1 MALGTVETIA
11 AIFVLVGILKLLFIF
26 FSPKT
31 WFGFAKKVY
40 SKPKVISFISLILAA
55 VVLYYLL
62 GAGITILQ
70 IFAVMTFMVLLV
82 AVGLANHVK
91 QILKFYEKKNFKKIL
106 AEQWL
111 YMILWIVLLIWGLKE
126 LLAL

>member
-1 MALGTVETIA
+1 MA
-11 AIFVLVGILKLLFIF
+11 
-26 FSPKT
+26 
-31 WFGFAKKVY
+31 
-40 SKPKVISFISLILAA
+40 
-55 VVLYYLL
+55 
-62 GAGITILQ
+62 
-70 IFAVMTFMVLLV
+70 LLV